1 MPLELQPTLD
11 GPRLH
16 LRPLR
21 EDDFDALYDV
31 ASDPLVWEQHPN
43 SDRWQRSVFE
53 GFFREAMESRGA
65 LVVIDRDAGR
75 VVGSSRFFGYDPE
88 SSQVEIGWSFLARSH
103 WGGSY
108 NREMKDLM
116 LRHALQVV
124 DRVIFLVGPN
134 NLRSQKAMLKLGA
147 QPLGEMNNARGRP
160 SVGFAI
166 TRAQWLG
173 EVAR

>member
-1 MPLELQPTLD
+1 
-11 GPRLH
+11 
-16 LRPLR
+16 LR

-43 SDRWQRSVFE
+43 ADRWQRPVFE

-65 LVVIDRDAGR
+65 LIVIDRDAGR

-103 WGGSY
+103 WGGSF

-124 DRVIFLVGPN
+124 DRVIFMVGPN
-134 NLRSQKAMLKLGA
+134 NVRSQRAMLKLGA

-166 TRAQWLG
+166 TRAQWIG